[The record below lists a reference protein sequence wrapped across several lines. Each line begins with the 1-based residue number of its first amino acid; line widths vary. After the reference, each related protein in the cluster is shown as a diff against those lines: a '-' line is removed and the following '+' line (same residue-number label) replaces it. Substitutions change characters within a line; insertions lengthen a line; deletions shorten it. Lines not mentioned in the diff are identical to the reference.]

1 MPNLPRPGTRKWP
14 GFLLSPYTGLAT
26 AAFLWSGNFVVGRAL
41 RDTISP
47 LALNFWRWTI
57 ALVVLL
63 VFTHGPLWAHRRLIL
78 REWKLMAALGFTG
91 IATFHTCVYLALVT
105 TSAVNALLLLVM
117 SPLLTVFGAW
127 IVFRDPVTPA
137 QIAGL
142 GLSLL
147 GAVLLIARGSLGS
160 LMALH
165 FGTGDLW
172 MLLAVALWSAYSL
185 LLKRRPADLPQSVL
199 LSATTLIGVAWM
211 LPVYAWAQA
220 GEALPQLSAQAVW
233 GLFYVAVFA
242 SILAFLLWNDG
253 VAKIGPNRASTFI
266 YLMPFF
272 GALLS
277 FTFLGEGVQPY
288 QVAGGLLI
296 FLGLGLMN
304 WRRPTNAKPN

>member
-1 MPNLPRPGTRKWP
+1 M
-14 GFLLSPYTGLAT
+14 

-47 LALNFWRWTI
+47 LALNFWRWAI
-57 ALVVLL
+57 ALGVLL
-63 VFTHGPLWAHRRLIL
+63 LFTYGPLWAHRRLIL

-105 TSAVNALLLLVM
+105 TSAVNALLLLAM

-137 QIAGL
+137 QLLGL
-142 GLSLL
+142 GVALL
-147 GAVLLIARGSLGS
+147 GAVLLIARGSLSS

-185 LLKRRPADLPQSVL
+185 LLKQRPADLPQSVL
-199 LSATTLIGVAWM
+199 LTATTLAGVAWM
-211 LPVYAWAQA
+211 LPVYVWVQS
-220 GEALPQLSAQAVW
+220 GEALPRLGAQAVL

-242 SILAFLLWNDG
+242 SILAFLLWNNG

-266 YLMPFF
+266 YLMPLF

-277 FTFLGEGVQPY
+277 FAFLGEGVQPY
-288 QVAGGLLI
+288 QVTGGLSI

-304 WRRPTNAKPN
+304 WRRATDTKSI

>member
-1 MPNLPRPGTRKWP
+1 V
-14 GFLLSPYTGLAT
+14 GLAT

-57 ALVVLL
+57 ALGVLL
-63 VFTHGPLWAHRRLIL
+63 VFTHRPLWAHRRLIL
-78 REWKLMAALGFTG
+78 REWKLMTALGFTG

-105 TSAVNALLLLVM
+105 TSAVNALLLLAM
-117 SPLLTVFGAW
+117 GPLLTVFGAW

-137 QIAGL
+137 QLFGL
-142 GLSLL
+142 GVSLL

-185 LLKRRPADLPQSVL
+185 LLKRRPAELPQSVL
-199 LSATTLIGVAWM
+199 LTATTLIGVVWM
-211 LPVYAWAQA
+211 LPVYVWVQS
-220 GEALPQLSAQAVW
+220 GEALPHLNAQAVW

-253 VAKIGPNRASTFI
+253 EAKIGPNRASTFI

-272 GALLS
+272 GAVLS
-277 FTFLGEGVQPY
+277 FALLGEGVQPY
-288 QVAGGLLI
+288 QVTGGLLI

-304 WRRPTNAKPN
+304 WWRPADAKSNQGRR

>member
-1 MPNLPRPGTRKWP
+1 M
-14 GFLLSPYTGLAT
+14 

-47 LALNFWRWTI
+47 LALNFWRWAI
-57 ALVVLL
+57 ALGVLL
-63 VFTHGPLWAHRRLIL
+63 LFTYGPLWAHRRLIL

-105 TSAVNALLLLVM
+105 TSAVNALLLLAM

-137 QIAGL
+137 QLLGL
-142 GLSLL
+142 GVALL
-147 GAVLLIARGSLGS
+147 GAVLLIARGSLSS

-185 LLKRRPADLPQSVL
+185 LLKQRPADLPQSVL
-199 LSATTLIGVAWM
+199 LTATTLAGVAWM
-211 LPVYAWAQA
+211 LPVYVWVQS
-220 GEALPQLSAQAVW
+220 GEALPRLGAQAVL

-242 SILAFLLWNDG
+242 SILAFLLWNNG

-266 YLMPFF
+266 Y
-272 GALLS
+272 
-277 FTFLGEGVQPY
+277 
-288 QVAGGLLI
+288 
-296 FLGLGLMN
+296 
-304 WRRPTNAKPN
+304 

>member
-1 MPNLPRPGTRKWP
+1 MLNGPRPGTQRWSA
-14 GFLLSPYTGLAT
+14 FLLSPYVGLAT

-165 FGTGDLW
+165 FGAGDLW

-185 LLKRRPADLPQSVL
+185 LLKRRPAELPQSVL
-199 LSATTLIGVAWM
+199 LTATTLIGVAWM
-211 LPVYAWAQA
+211 LPVYAWSQS
-220 GEALPQLSAQAVW
+220 GEALPQLGAQAVW

-253 VAKIGPNRASTFI
+253 VAKIGPNQASTFI

-277 FTFLGEGVQPY
+277 FAFLGEGVQSY
-288 QVAGGLLI
+288 QLTGGLLI

-304 WRRPTNAKPN
+304 WKNK